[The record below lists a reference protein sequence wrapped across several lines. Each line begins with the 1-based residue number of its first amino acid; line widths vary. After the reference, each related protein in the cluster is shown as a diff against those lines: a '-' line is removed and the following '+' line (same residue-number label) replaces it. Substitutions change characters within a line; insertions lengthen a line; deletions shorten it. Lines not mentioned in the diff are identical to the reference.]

1 MNKIWKYIAYGIN
14 SLHTQYAV
22 PTMLGVCIT
31 SKCNIK
37 CVYCMRESFI
47 PPGDKITLEQLK
59 GILKKAPYIRGVCI
73 MGLCEPLMHPEIK
86 EMLNWLKKN
95 GYSISLTTNGTIKI
109 DDDMFQTLR
118 NVDDFVI
125 SIDTTNP
132 KTFKYLRGGA
142 DFDKVW
148 DNFKFIIQ
156 SKKDYGLGRYGN
168 PPMHINA
175 VITKDNITQMEDLI
189 KAFEPYYNDITYL
202 MVDPVSR
209 PDYSKDY
216 PLAVDS
222 RALGK
227 FIEKFKVVASES
239 PVQVMG
245 LDYMLDQSTNWS
257 ACPLSW
263 QSPFIEPNGDV
274 YFCYGYNEIAGNI
287 FKEPLIKIWN
297 NKKARDFRK
306 KLKSNKPP
314 LEQCHYC
321 NFARKGWQGKGQ
333 YSTKNE
339 DASYVKK
346 RKSDNSATPR

>member
-1 MNKIWKYIAYGIN
+1 MKKLWKYLAFAIN
-14 SLHTQYAV
+14 NLHTQYAV
-22 PTMLGVCIT
+22 PTTLGVCIT

-37 CVYCMRESFI
+37 CVYCMRETFI
-47 PPGDKITLEQLK
+47 PSGDKITLKRLQE
-59 GILKKAPYIRGVCI
+59 ILKKAPYIRGVCI
-73 MGLCEPLMHPEIK
+73 MGLCEPMLHPEIK
-86 EMLNWLKKN
+86 EMLKWLKEN
-95 GYSISLTTNGTIKI
+95 NYSISLTTNGTITI
-109 DDDMFQTLR
+109 DEDMFQSLM

-132 KTFKYLRGGA
+132 KTFRYLRGGA
-142 DFDKVW
+142 KFEKVW
-148 DNFKFIIQ
+148 NNFKFVIQ
-156 SKKDYGLGRYGN
+156 MKKDYRLGRYDN

-189 KAFEPYYNDITYL
+189 KAFEPYHNDITYL

-227 FIEKFKVVASES
+227 FIEKFKIVAGRS
-239 PVQVMG
+239 PVQIMG
-245 LDYMLDQSTNWS
+245 LDYMLDNSTDWS
-257 ACPLSW
+257 TCPLSW

-274 YFCYGYNEIAGNI
+274 YFCYGYDYVAGNI
-287 FKEPLIKIWN
+287 FKEDLLKIWN
-297 NKKARDFRK
+297 GKKARDFRK
-306 KLKSNKPP
+306 KLKTSKPP

-339 DASYVKK
+339 DVTYAKT
-346 RKSDNSATPR
+346 RDIGNSTTPR